1 MRITP
6 PGRKSTVLIVTDNR
20 DSHQYIAQ
28 SLSDEYHVIAAFDQQ
43 QGLDMALRESPALV
57 IADAEL
63 PGMNGI
69 DMIADLRKQA
79 ALLDLPILLL
89 LAQDDEEQKIK
100 SLEDPAQGYVTKPF
114 SVNDLRACVRNML
127 RLKTSQER
135 YATLFKSMDQGFC
148 TIEVLFDQQNTP
160 IDYRFLEINAAFER
174 QTSLNDAR
182 GKLMRDLAPNHE
194 QYWFDIYGKIALTGE
209 SARFENLAEALGRW
223 YEVYAF
229 RIGRAENR
237 QVAIFFNDISERKRA
252 EEATRESAQRLQ
264 LALSASQLGDWHWEA
279 ATDKVTLSPRASE
292 IFGLGARSTHIS
304 WAAMHE
310 LLHPEDREM
319 AHLAVERAI
328 STGSDYNIEYR
339 VVRPS
344 GLAWVSARGRGD
356 YTEQGIV
363 GMTGVVQ
370 DVTVHRQT
378 EEALRQSEE
387 RFRAS
392 FNQAAV
398 GMAIAELDGR
408 FEQVNERFTEILGYT
423 FGLHRRRAL
432 SAYLSR
438 PHLSQRYAGHG
449 SAIAAPAG
457 R

>member
-43 QGLDMALRESPALV
+43 QGLDMALRESPALM

-69 DMIADLRKQA
+69 DMIADLRKHA
-79 ALLDLPILLL
+79 ELLDLPILLL

-148 TIEVLFDQQNTP
+148 TIEVLFDQQNAP

-209 SARFENLAEALGRW
+209 SSRFENLAEALGRW

-292 IFGLGARSTHIS
+292 IFGLGAHSTHIS

-363 GMTGVVQ
+363 GMTGVV
-370 DVTVHRQT
+370 
-378 EEALRQSEE
+378 
-387 RFRAS
+387 
-392 FNQAAV
+392 
-398 GMAIAELDGR
+398 
-408 FEQVNERFTEILGYT
+408 
-423 FGLHRRRAL
+423 
-432 SAYLSR
+432 
-438 PHLSQRYAGHG
+438 
-449 SAIAAPAG
+449 
-457 R
+457 